1 MQKYLNVNRAVVFL
15 FSFLL
20 VTGTAQTAFSHG
32 GGHKH
37 EKPFDITLPDVVA
50 KVNDTDISKDP
61 IEKGLTTLVNASA
74 AKGKKLSIDQQKSV
88 ARKLIDA
95 EITRTLLLQKAEE
108 LGVKVSPEQAK
119 KSRKSV
125 RDLTADT
132 VLEQEIGSKIKI
144 DDAQMKEY
152 YEKNKAMFTG
162 KEKARASIILIK
174 TDKSKGADGEIAAR
188 DKIQKLADKIK
199 SGADF
204 SMVAKE
210 SSQDSLAKKGGD
222 LGLFSK
228 DTRMPAEFKKRA
240 FSMEP
245 GSVSDIFK
253 TRHGFHLMK
262 VTEKKPGGLSP
273 FENEK
278 DRIEKT
284 LRHMEIK
291 KRMPGYVQALRKN
304 ADVKTYF

>member
-1 MQKYLNVNRAVVFL
+1 MQKYLNINRAVVFI

-20 VTGTAQTAFSHG
+20 AAGTAQTAFSHG
-32 GGHKH
+32 GGHEH

-50 KVNDTDISKDP
+50 KVNETDIKKEA
-61 IEKGLTTLVNASA
+61 IAKGLTNLVSASA
-74 AKGKKLSIDQQKSV
+74 AKGKKLSIGQQKSAV
-88 ARKLIDA
+88 KKLIDA

-125 RDLTADT
+125 RDLTADAT
-132 VLEQEIGSKIKI
+132 LEREIGSKIKI
-144 DDAQMKEY
+144 DGAQMKEY
-152 YEKNKAMFTG
+152 YEKNQAMFTG

-174 TDKSKGADGEIAAR
+174 IDKSKGADGEKAAR

-199 SGADF
+199 GGADF
-204 SMVAKE
+204 SAVAKE

-228 DTRMPAEFKKRA
+228 DTRMPAEFKKQA
-240 FSMEP
+240 FSLEP
-245 GSVSDIFK
+245 GSVSAVFK

-273 FENEK
+273 FEKEK

-291 KRMPGYVQALRKN
+291 KRMPEYIQALRKN
-304 ADVKTYF
+304 ADVKIYF